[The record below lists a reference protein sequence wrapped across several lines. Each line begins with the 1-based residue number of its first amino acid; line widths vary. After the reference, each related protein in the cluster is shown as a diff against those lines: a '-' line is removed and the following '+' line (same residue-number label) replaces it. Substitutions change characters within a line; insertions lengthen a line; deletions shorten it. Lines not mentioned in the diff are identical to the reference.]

1 MKNLLFLCGP
11 NGIGKTTIGK
21 EIVKILPNSA
31 YVDSDPC
38 RLMNPFDLND
48 DTIPTVS
55 ENISGMILNYFHC
68 PVVQTVLFSYGFHG
82 RRKEVFERVLGR
94 ISVFQHRFIPYLL
107 WCSEEENRKRMKI
120 DHRDQAR
127 MERAIEISRK
137 AYQNIPYQ
145 RLDITDLTAVQAAE
159 RIRCEAGL

>member
-1 MKNLLFLCGP
+1 MKGSW
-11 NGIGKTTIGK
+11 GG
-21 EIVKILPNSA
+21 
-31 YVDSDPC
+31 Y
-38 RLMNPFDLND
+38 
-48 DTIPTVS
+48 
-55 ENISGMILNYFHC
+55 
-68 PVVQTVLFSYGFHG
+68 LFS
-82 RRKEVFERVLGR
+82 
-94 ISVFQHRFIPYLL
+94 SRFIPYLL

>member
-1 MKNLLFLCGP
+1 
-11 NGIGKTTIGK
+11 
-21 EIVKILPNSA
+21 
-31 YVDSDPC
+31 
-38 RLMNPFDLND
+38 
-48 DTIPTVS
+48 
-55 ENISGMILNYFHC
+55 
-68 PVVQTVLFSYGFHG
+68 
-82 RRKEVFERVLGR
+82 
-94 ISVFQHRFIPYLL
+94 
-107 WCSEEENRKRMKI
+107 MKI